1 MNTIIEQFELEP
13 HPEGGFF
20 KETYRSDWT
29 IPPNAL
35 DPDIE
40 GERNYCTGIF
50 FLLSSSDFSD
60 FHKINQD
67 EMWHFYKGSP
77 LKIHMIT
84 PNGVYSY
91 AIVGNA
97 YEKDQ
102 APQFT
107 VPAKYWFA
115 AEVLEPDSFSQ
126 YIGNML
132 LPRFCLFGRAWH
144 QPSLHHRV
152 RILPYAR
159 TPGHALWT
167 LCCPRKEVQSTQTL
181 YTVAFW

>member
-20 KETYRSDWT
+20 KETYRSDGT

-77 LKIHMIT
+77 LKIHMIA
-84 PNGVYSY
+84 PNGDYSY

-115 AEVLEPDSFSQ
+115 AEVLEPDSFSFV
-126 YIGNML
+126 GCTVSPGFDFKDFV
-132 LPRFCLFGRAWH
+132 LPTRKSLIDLFPKH
-144 QPSLHHRV
+144 D
-152 RILPYAR
+152 
-159 TPGHALWT
+159 ALISKFT
-167 LCCPRKEVQSTQTL
+167 KS
-181 YTVAFW
+181 